1 MSNES
6 ENQDLENLTAPQN
19 DVERWIIATYAMWSE
34 YYSEGDWQYIAG
46 SSVKAE
52 NASNMQV
59 MLSRDWGINTKDEL
73 LDMVMYLTA
82 LYEDEEDV
90 DPEDIATGGW
100 DLCRACQ
107 ILGMAF
113 IAGMINRDEMLAVSL
128 MVCSL
133 IQYYYP
139 SWLHLYSSYL
149 NGYQEWRLGDEDDED
164 EDDDGAF
171 VDEDDDEDFDD
182 ENEDDD
188 DDFDDENEDDDDDFD
203 DDDEDED
210 EYDEALEDVEAREEI
225 CRRLLTMPNG
235 PCSVP
240 WDLELPFEF
249 DEEDE
254 E

>member
-1 MSNES
+1 MKISSES
-6 ENQDLENLTAPQN
+6 ENSDLENVTAPQN

-52 NASNMQV
+52 NASNMQL
-59 MLSRDWGINTKDEL
+59 MLSRDWAINTKEDL
-73 LDMVMYLTA
+73 LDMVMFLTA

-90 DPEDIATGGW
+90 DPEDIITGAW

-113 IAGMINRDEMLAVSL
+113 VAGIISRDEMLGVSL

-139 SWLHLYSSYL
+139 SWVHLYSSYL
-149 NGYQEWRLGDEDDED
+149 NGYREWRLEEDDEYDDDEDGDDEDDDTDDEYDDDADDDEYDDADDDDED
-164 EDDDGAF
+164 EDDD
-171 VDEDDDEDFDD
+171 
-182 ENEDDD
+182 
-188 DDFDDENEDDDDDFD
+188 
-203 DDDEDED
+203 
-210 EYDEALEDVEAREEI
+210 YDEEALADVEAREEI
-225 CRRLLTMPNG
+225 CRHLLTMPNG

-249 DEEDE
+249 DEEE
-254 E
+254 EE

>member
-1 MSNES
+1 MANES
-6 ENQDLENLTAPQN
+6 GNQDLENLTAPQN

-46 SSVKAE
+46 SPVKAE

-113 IAGMINRDEMLAVSL
+113 IAGMIDRDEMLAVSL

-149 NGYQEWRLGDEDDED
+149 NGYREWRLGDEDDED
-164 EDDDGAF
+164 DDDEL
-171 VDEDDDEDFDD
+171 DEDDFDEDEDD
-182 ENEDDD
+182 E
-188 DDFDDENEDDDDDFD
+188 DED

-210 EYDEALEDVEAREEI
+210 DEDEDDDDEDDEDYDEALEDVEAREEI
-225 CRRLLTMPNG
+225 CRQLLTMPNG

-254 E
+254 D